1 MTETE
6 EKVIEARKWI
16 LEHGKG
22 RKQKAISENDCLNLL
37 SILSGHPP
45 LKIMEIG
52 TWYGTSAMVAV
63 HAGHE
68 VWTCDKHN
76 EFIYS
81 HDNIHYYNMLSNDF
95 LNKMKKKK
103 IIFDAA
109 FIDGRLPNSDVKLFV
124 KLMKPGS
131 IIIAHDCFGK
141 EKGVR
146 NFIKLSRYIS
156 EVREVCGMGVALIR
170 MSK

>member
-68 VWTCDKHN
+68 VWTCDKN
-76 EFIYS
+76 EEFIYE
-81 HDNIHYYNMLSNDF
+81 HDKIHYFNMWSTKF
-95 LNKMKKKK
+95 LKKMKKRGLL
-103 IIFDAA
+103 FDAA
-109 FIDGRLPNSDVKLFV
+109 FLDGILLDCDIKAFV
-124 KLMKPGS
+124 KLMKPGA
-131 IIIAHDCFGK
+131 IIITHDYVGK

-146 NFIKLSRYIS
+146 NFIKLNKYITKVY
-156 EVREVCGMGVALIR
+156 ELEGMGVACI
-170 MSK
+170 KE